1 MNMRVWAVA
10 NQKGGVGKT
19 TTAAALAGLFAEQ
32 SANTLMI
39 DMDPHSS
46 LTSYFGFDPDSVGAG
61 VYEVFRAAVA
71 EEQPPAPDALL
82 RRTAIDRLWLMPST
96 PALATLDRQL
106 GTRAGM
112 GLVLAEALKS
122 LQGRFDRVVIDCP
135 PMLGVLMINA
145 LVACE
150 RLVIP
155 TQTEFLALGG
165 LERMLR
171 SLAMIERSRRARIP
185 YLIAPTLFDAR
196 TRASQSCLDLL
207 HERHPANLAR
217 TVIPTDTQ
225 AREASRAGVP
235 VGAWPAARRCGDAY
249 RALLDELLVLERDS
263 EPAAVAS

>member
-1 MNMRVWAVA
+1 MSMHVWAVA

-19 TTAAALAGLFAEQ
+19 TTAAALAGLLAER
-32 SANTLMI
+32 SARTLMV

-46 LTSYFGFDPDSVGAG
+46 LTSYFGFDPERVGAG

-71 EEQPPAPDALL
+71 NEQPPAIDALI
-82 RRTAIDRLWLMPST
+82 RKTSIEQLWLMPST
-96 PALATLDRQL
+96 SALATLDRQL

-122 LQGRFDRVVIDCP
+122 LGGRFDRVVIDCP

-171 SLAMIERSRRARIP
+171 SLEMIERSRRCAIP
-185 YLIAPTLFDAR
+185 RLIVPTLFDSR
-196 TRASQSCLDLL
+196 TRASQSCLEMLQ
-207 HERHPANLAR
+207 ERYADSLAR
-217 TVIPTDTQ
+217 AVIPTDTQ

-235 VGAWPAARRCGDAY
+235 VGAWPPARRCGDAY
-249 RALLDELLVLERDS
+249 RALLDELLMLENS
-263 EPAAVAS
+263 ALPLAVAS

>member
-1 MNMRVWAVA
+1 MSMQVWAVA

-19 TTAAALAGLFAEQ
+19 TTATALAGLLAEQ
-32 SANTLMI
+32 SARTLMV

-46 LTSYFGFDPDSVGAG
+46 LTSYFGFDPDHVGAG

-71 EEQPPAPDALL
+71 EDQPPTPDALI
-82 RRTAIDRLWLMPST
+82 RKTAIEQLWLMPSS

-112 GLVLAEALKS
+112 GLVLAEALKG
-122 LQGRFDRVVIDCP
+122 LGGRFDRVVIDCP

-145 LVACE
+145 LVACD

-171 SLAMIERSRRARIP
+171 SLAMIERSRRAPIP
-185 YLIAPTLFDAR
+185 HLIVPTLFDSR
-196 TRASQSCLDLL
+196 TRASQSCLDML
-207 HERHPANLAR
+207 HERYPGRLSR

-249 RALLDELLVLERDS
+249 RAVLEELLLLERGAVS
-263 EPAAVAS
+263 MAVAP

>member
-1 MNMRVWAVA
+1 MSMHVWAVA

-19 TTAAALAGLFAEQ
+19 TTAAALAGLLAERSQ
-32 SANTLMI
+32 RTLMI

-46 LTSYFGFDPDSVGAG
+46 LTSYFGFDPDTVGAG
-61 VYEVFRAAVA
+61 VYELFRAAVA
-71 EEQPPAPDALL
+71 EEQPPASDALI
-82 RRTAIDRLWLMPST
+82 RQTSVDQLWLMPST

-112 GLVLAEALKS
+112 GLVLAEAIGTL
-122 LQGRFDRVVIDCP
+122 LGRFDRVVVDCP
-135 PMLGVLMINA
+135 PMLGVLMVNA

-171 SLAMIERSRRARIP
+171 SLSMIERSRRAAIP
-185 YLIAPTLFDAR
+185 HLIVPTLFDSR
-196 TRASQSCLDLL
+196 TRASQSCLEILT
-207 HERHPANLAR
+207 ERYPDRLSAA
-217 TVIPTDTQ
+217 VIPTDTQ

-249 RALLDELLVLERDS
+249 RALLDELLALEGES
-263 EPAAVAS
+263 IALAVAS